1 VSQTQIS
8 RAFPAFLAYADSVPA
23 HLGKPDTPG
32 MAIAFMFLATTFVG
46 WNEALVLP
54 ICTIVIP
61 DQAEIGTAAG
71 VAGSS
76 RSAISTVA
84 STIYSVVLATRTATE
99 LGRQVPAAV
108 VAAGLPAG
116 SVSAYMTA
124 IAAGGTEA
132 LLGEVQGLTQEVLA
146 AGTEAYRWAYTDAY
160 KTIFLVSLAFG
171 GLAIISSFFIPDVDH
186 LMDGKV
192 AATLTGRE
200 KARDTRNAA

>member
-1 VSQTQIS
+1 V
-8 RAFPAFLAYADSVPA
+8 FA
-23 HLGKPDTPG
+23 HVGNPDTPG
-32 MAIAFMFLATTFVG
+32 IAISFMFLATIFVG

-99 LGRQVPAAV
+99 LGRQIPAAV
-108 VAAGLPAG
+108 LAAGLPTD

-124 IAAGGTEA
+124 IAAGGSKA
-132 LLGEVQGLTQEVLA
+132 LLSEVQGLTPEVLA

-171 GLAIISSFFIPDVDH
+171 GLAIIASFFIPDVDH

-200 KARDTRNAA
+200 RTKVTRSSA